1 MNYQDR
7 KIPTSTTSHDLRKLT
22 KETNNIYLTV
32 NIISKRANQLT
43 HTMKY
48 DLKKKLDEFSSYSDN
63 LEEVFENREQIEISK
78 FYERLPKPTLLA
90 IDELLK
96 DELFWRLEDK
106 SSNEE

>member
-1 MNYQDR
+1 MNYQER
-7 KIPTSTTSHDLRKLT
+7 KIPANTISRDLRELT

-32 NIISKRANQLT
+32 NIIGKRANQLT
-43 HTMKY
+43 RTMKY